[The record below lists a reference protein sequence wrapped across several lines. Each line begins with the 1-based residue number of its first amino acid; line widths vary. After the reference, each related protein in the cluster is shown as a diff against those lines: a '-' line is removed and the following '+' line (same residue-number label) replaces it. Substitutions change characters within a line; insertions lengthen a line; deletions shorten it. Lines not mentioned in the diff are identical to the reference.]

1 MLTFII
7 IDVFSIIYTEFLNN
21 DISVSFASSDEI
33 SMLNVTVLF
42 LNYY

>member
-7 IDVFSIIYTEFLNN
+7 IDVFSIAYTEFLNN
-21 DISVSFASSDEI
+21 DISVSSASSDEI
-33 SMLNVTVLF
+33 SILNVTVLF